1 MLKSILTTALR
12 NIIRNKSFSIINLI
26 GLSVSMSLGML
37 IILIVKE
44 QLTYDNFHKD
54 SDRIYRVNT
63 MALRVDGRQEPYA
76 STPFP
81 IGRVLKEEYTFTEEV
96 ASMSRRLNGDATYG
110 NVNVPLGGLIV
121 DPSFLKIFSF
131 PLEKGNPATALNEP
145 NNLVLTSESA
155 ERIFGTQEPLGQTLS
170 LSGYGEFTVTGV
182 LKEFPSKTH
191 FEFEALAS
199 ITALPAWEKD
209 GIVSASLDDWNNYYG
224 NYNYFKLK
232 PGRTEQEV
240 NQALASIYKKY
251 YSGLKLETRDK
262 GYEFYLHPLK
272 EITPGPELSNQMGSG
287 MPTFLLIFLGTL
299 AGVVLIMSIFNFT
312 NLMIAKSLSRARE
325 IGVRK
330 VVGARRGQVFFQ
342 FVGETITFSLIALV
356 FSYILLQFLKAGY
369 LQLPLNEEFSM
380 NLEEDVSLYFIFIG
394 FAVVVGIIAGLLPAG
409 YLSAFKP
416 LNVLKD
422 SGNVKIY
429 SRLTFRKILM
439 TTQFTLS
446 VIFIIVVLVIYR
458 QIDFMLNADYGFN
471 QKDII
476 NVRLQGMEFE
486 KMATEVRSLS
496 GVVSVGGVSHKLGT
510 WSDRSSD
517 YKRSRE
523 DEPFVMRDF
532 IVDDNYINNLGF
544 TFLAGKNFD
553 ITSQGERERH
563 VILNETALIQFGFTN
578 PVSAIGQPVYVD
590 DSVMLEVIGV
600 VKDFHFRPMNN
611 KIGPLALRY
620 GINELGYLSAK
631 IAPSQK
637 DVVIASIQS
646 IWKKL
651 DPIHAIDYM
660 MLEEE
665 IDDAYRQA
673 GMKDI
678 LIIVGYIT
686 FLAVTLACLGMLG
699 MAMYATQTRTKEIGV
714 RKVMGA
720 SVKDVIILL
729 SKSFMVL
736 IAFAVVIG
744 VPVSLFLGNFFLDI
758 YAYKI
763 QITAL
768 LVGSGISI
776 IAILGLVII
785 CSQTIQAAV
794 ANPVKSLR
802 YE

>member
-1 MLKSILTTALR
+1 MLKSILTTAFR

-26 GLSVSMSLGML
+26 GLSVSMSLCML
-37 IILIVKE
+37 IILIIKE
-44 QLTYDNFHKD
+44 QLTFDNFHQD

-63 MALRVDGRQEPYA
+63 MALRVDGGQEPYA

-81 IGRVLKEEYTFTEEV
+81 IGRVLKEEYTFVEDV
-96 ASMSRRLNGDATYG
+96 ASLSRRLNGDATYG

-121 DPSFLKIFSF
+121 DPSFLRIFNF

-170 LSGYGEFTVTGV
+170 FSGYGEFIVTGV
-182 LKEFPSKTH
+182 LKKFPSKTH
-191 FEFEALAS
+191 FEFGALAS
-199 ITALPAWEKD
+199 TTALPAWEKD
-209 GIVSASLDDWNNYYG
+209 GIISASLDDWNNYYG
-224 NYNYFKLK
+224 NYNYIKLK
-232 PGRTEQEV
+232 PGRTEEEV

-251 YSGLKLETRDK
+251 YSNLKLETRDK
-262 GYEFYLHPLK
+262 GYQFYLHPLS
-272 EITPGPELSNQMGSG
+272 EITPGPALSNQMGSG
-287 MPTFLLIFLGTL
+287 MPTFLLIFLATL

-330 VVGARRGQVFFQ
+330 VIGARRGQVFFQ
-342 FVGETITFSLIALV
+342 FVGETIMFSLIALL
-356 FSYILLQFLKAGY
+356 FSYLLLQFLKQGY

-380 NLEEDVSLYFIFIG
+380 NLNEDVSLYLMFIG
-394 FAVVVGIIAGLLPAG
+394 FAIVVGIIAGLLPAG

-422 SGNVKIY
+422 SGNVKVY
-429 SRLTFRKILM
+429 ARLTFRKILM
-439 TTQFTLS
+439 TAQFTLS
-446 VIFIIVVLVIYR
+446 VIFVIVVLVIYR

-471 QKDII
+471 QKDIL
-476 NVRLQGMEFE
+476 NVRLQGVEFE
-486 KMATEVRSLS
+486 KMAAEVRSLS

-510 WSDRSSD
+510 WSDRASD
-517 YKRSRE
+517 YKKNRE

-532 IVDDNYINNLGF
+532 IMDDHYINNLGF
-544 TFLAGKNFD
+544 AFLAGKNFD
-553 ITSQGERERH
+553 SSVQGQREQY
-563 VILNETALIQFGFTN
+563 VILNETALPQFGFAN
-578 PVSAIGQPVYVD
+578 PVGAIGQVIYVD
-590 DSVMLEVIGV
+590 DTVMLEVIGV

-611 KIGPLALRY
+611 RIGPLALRY
-620 GINELGYLSAK
+620 GSNEFGFLSAK
-631 IAPSQK
+631 IVPTQK
-637 DVVIASIQS
+637 EAVIASIQA

-651 DPIHAIDYM
+651 DPIHTIDYM

-678 LIIVGYIT
+678 LVIVGYIS
-686 FLAVTLACLGMLG
+686 FLAVALACLGMLG
-699 MAMYATQTRTKEIGV
+699 MAMYATQTRIKEVGV

-720 SVKDVIILL
+720 SVKDVVILL

-736 IAFAVVIG
+736 IAVAVVLG
-744 VPVSLFLGNFFLDI
+744 VPASIFMSNLFLEL

-763 QITAL
+763 QVTPL
-768 LVGSGISI
+768 LIFAGISI
-776 IAILGLVII
+776 ICGLGLIII
-785 CSQTIQAAV
+785 CSQTIKV
-794 ANPVKSLR
+794 AITNPVKSLR